1 MKLNSIQALI
11 LALSSNGVAADS
23 VFRTK
28 FIPMVSVKKVDALFK
43 EATVKPITPIT
54 LQLAIALVSEA
65 VSERIRLGGTLT
77 SATICVSKVGE
88 GKAINSSDL
97 TAIRCLRS
105 RKIVSAFQKKNNS
118 ISLVLESDVL
128 DEINGALVWY
138 PCPKSCLKL
147 KMMSPNSVNLV
158 YNLFRKAFEACKDGN
173 LRYGFSWKTDTIRKF
188 TNADGQRDSY
198 KNGNAAINGVM
209 TLIDMDIVEP
219 ESREGTSL
227 APSSVGKIRVAFCN
241 LKEAL
246 IEELNVLPSN
256 EKALE
261 LPFAHEASVESES
274 TQEPTVDTAES
285 QPARE
290 EISADDVNYLD
301 GLARKLIVAQSESA
315 GIAYGRVLEAKKAV
329 ESYLSEVS
337 HD

>member
-1 MKLNSIQALI
+1 MEKITLEQL
-11 LALSSNGVAADS
+11 LALRSLAESTANTDAACA
-23 VFRTK
+23 VMRY
-28 FIPMVSVKKVDALFK
+28 LL
-43 EATVKPITPIT
+43 EA
-54 LQLAIALVSEA
+54 
-65 VSERIRLGGTLT
+65 
-77 SATICVSKVGE
+77 
-88 GKAINSSDL
+88 
-97 TAIRCLRS
+97 
-105 RKIVSAFQKKNNS
+105 
-118 ISLVLESDVL
+118 
-128 DEINGALVWY
+128 
-138 PCPKSCLKL
+138 
-147 KMMSPNSVNLV
+147 
-158 YNLFRKAFEACKDGN
+158 
-173 LRYGFSWKTDTIRKF
+173 
-188 TNADGQRDSY
+188 
-198 KNGNAAINGVM
+198 
-209 TLIDMDIVEP
+209 EP

-227 APSSVGKIRVAFCN
+227 APSSVGNIRVAFCN

>member
-1 MKLNSIQALI
+1 MAFPGKPTRFASL
-11 LALSSNGVAADS
+11 
-23 VFRTK
+23 
-28 FIPMVSVKKVDALFK
+28 PMLMD
-43 EATVKPITPIT
+43 
-54 LQLAIALVSEA
+54 
-65 VSERIRLGGTLT
+65 
-77 SATICVSKVGE
+77 SATH
-88 GKAINSSDL
+88 
-97 TAIRCLRS
+97 T
-105 RKIVSAFQKKNNS
+105 
-118 ISLVLESDVL
+118 
-128 DEINGALVWY
+128 
-138 PCPKSCLKL
+138 
-147 KMMSPNSVNLV
+147 
-158 YNLFRKAFEACKDGN
+158 
-173 LRYGFSWKTDTIRKF
+173 
-188 TNADGQRDSY
+188 
-198 KNGNAAINGVM
+198 NGNAAINGVM
-209 TLIDMDIVEP
+209 ALIDMDIVEP

-227 APSSVGKIRVAFCN
+227 APSSVGNIRVAFCN